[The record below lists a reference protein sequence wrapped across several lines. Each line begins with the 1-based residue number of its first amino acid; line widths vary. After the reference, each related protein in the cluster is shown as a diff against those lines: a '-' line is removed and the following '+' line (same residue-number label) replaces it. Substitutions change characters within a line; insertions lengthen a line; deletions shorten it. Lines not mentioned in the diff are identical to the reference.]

1 MESTGRA
8 FFSTCFFCMKTNYKI
23 SIIII
28 GYNTC
33 KQLKSLL
40 FSIACLKM
48 SEHILEV
55 VYIDDGSTD
64 SSFELFNTFNLEFN
78 KNSERFSSNRGR
90 VFATQRGIDLAIGNW
105 YLFIQ
110 SNEVFS
116 SNILA
121 EYINTIEHSR
131 AKAYVGV
138 VTYHS
143 LDKLFEKYLNNLNR
157 GVVRFL
163 SGDIIH
169 YKYLLFGNALI
180 HCSVFSALQL
190 NKKLHFYG
198 GEELEFAYRFNK
210 IFPNMIKASP
220 SSVVYRNNH
229 PCLSDHCKRLFEF
242 GQKNFR
248 HLNFQMKLD
257 IVVYGVFLKPFYIL
271 KLLISA
277 IYFFCSWL
285 NKYDLKNINFY
296 TIRLQLLSSIL
307 RGYYSGS

>member
-1 MESTGRA
+1 
-8 FFSTCFFCMKTNYKI
+8 MKINYKI

-28 GYNTC
+28 GYNTYE
-33 KQLKSLL
+33 QLKSLL

-55 VYIDDGSTD
+55 VYVDDGSTD
-64 SSFELFNTFNLEFN
+64 SSFELFNTFNLRPS
-78 KNSERFSSNRGR
+78 KKSEKFSCNRGR
-90 VFATQRGIDLAIGNW
+90 VFATQAGIDLAAGNW
-105 YLFIQ
+105 YLFVQ

-116 SNILA
+116 SNVLV
-121 EYINTIEHSR
+121 EYINTIEHSK

-143 LDKLFEKYLNNLNR
+143 VDKVFEKYLNNLNR

-169 YKYLLFGNALI
+169 YKYLLFSNALI
-180 HCSVFSALQL
+180 HCSSFKVLQL
-190 NKKLHFYG
+190 NKKLRFYG
-198 GEELEFAYRFNK
+198 GEELEFAYHFNK

-220 SSVVYRNNH
+220 SSVVYRNDH
-229 PCLSDHCKRLFEF
+229 PCLSDHCNRLFEF

-248 HLNFQMKLD
+248 LLNFQMKLD
-257 IVVYGVFLKPFYIL
+257 IIMYRVFLNPFYIL
-271 KLLISA
+271 KILIN
-277 IYFFCSWL
+277 IVYFFCSWL
-285 NKYDLKNINFY
+285 NKYDLKNVSFY

-307 RGYYSGS
+307 KGYYRGS